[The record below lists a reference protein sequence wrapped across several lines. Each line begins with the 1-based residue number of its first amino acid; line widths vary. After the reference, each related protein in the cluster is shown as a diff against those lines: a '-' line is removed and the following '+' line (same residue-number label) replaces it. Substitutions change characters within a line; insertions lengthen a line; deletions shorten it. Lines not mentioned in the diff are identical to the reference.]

1 MKILALDLGKYKTV
15 GCDYDRESGQHRF
28 TASFTTPAALERM
41 VKEVKPDRV
50 VIEVCNI
57 AGWVCDRL
65 RGLGVEVQVANTNDD
80 AWRWRKVKKKN
91 DRRDALKSA
100 QLSAV
105 NQLREVHIPTIE
117 VRQWR
122 ALIAFRQQL
131 VGRRGRMKNHI
142 RDLLVSEG
150 QLLPRGNSCW
160 TKLGISHL
168 EGLARPLSEVG
179 TNEMW
184 RGQLDIELRQLK
196 EVQQEIT
203 AVEEKLEAIAAADPR
218 IKLLR
223 TIPGVGP
230 RLAEAIVALIDEPAR
245 FHHPREIS
253 AYIGMVPKELDSGE
267 TVRRGSI
274 TKQGSR
280 LVRSLL
286 VEVAWASLRHNPW
299 ARETYQRISGGK
311 KSRKKIAIVAVGRRL
326 LVRCWAMLR
335 DGTSWRP
342 PLSATASSDEGSASP
357 SRGSLRCGGRQ
368 GATLNSASLNYST
381 LRP

>member
-15 GCDYDRESGQHRF
+15 GCTYERETGVHHF
-28 TASFTTPAALERM
+28 KTSFTTPVGLEEL

-65 RGLGVEVQVANTNDD
+65 RGMGVEVQVANTNDD
-80 AWRWRKVKKKN
+80 AWRWRKVRKKN

-105 NQLREVHIPTIE
+105 NQVKEVHVPKIE

-131 VGRRGRMKNHI
+131 VGRRSRMKNHI
-142 RDLLVSEG
+142 RDLLLSEG
-150 QLLPRGNSCW
+150 QLLPRGKSCW
-160 TKLGISHL
+160 TKLGVAHL
-168 EGLARPLSEVG
+168 EGLARPLSEVSM
-179 TNEMW
+179 NAMW
-184 RGQLDIELRQLK
+184 RGQLGIELRQLK
-196 EVQQEIT
+196 EIQQEIT
-203 AVEEKLEAIAAADPR
+203 AVEEKLDAVAVADPR

-230 RLAEAIVALIDEPAR
+230 RLAEAIVALLDEPGR
-245 FHHPREIS
+245 FHHGREVS

-267 TVRRGSI
+267 TVRRGGI

-286 VEVAWASLRHNPW
+286 VEVAWAALRYNRW

-335 DGTSWRP
+335 DGTSWRT
-342 PLSATASSDEGSASP
+342 PLLTTAEAEPAVASAAA
-357 SRGSLRCGGRQ
+357 
-368 GATLNSASLNYST
+368 AV
-381 LRP
+381 

>member
-15 GCDYDRESGQHRF
+15 ACDYERETGEHRF
-28 TASFTTPAALERM
+28 KTTCTTPAALEQL

-65 RGLGVEVQVANTNDD
+65 RGLEVEVQVANTNDD

-91 DRRDALKSA
+91 DRRDALKA
-100 QLSAV
+100 ARLSAV
-105 NQLREVHIPTIE
+105 NQIKEVHIPTIE

-131 VGRRGRMKNHI
+131 VRRRGRIKNHI

-150 QLLPRGNSCW
+150 QLLPRGGSCW
-160 TKLGISHL
+160 TQLGVARL
-168 EGLARPLSEVG
+168 EALARPLSEVSMS
-179 TNEMW
+179 ELW
-184 RGQLDIELRQLK
+184 RGQLAIELRQLR
-196 EVQQEIT
+196 EVQQEI
-203 AVEEKLEAIAAADPR
+203 AAAEEKLDAIAAADPR

-230 RLAEAIVALIDEPAR
+230 RLSEAIVALLDHR
-245 FHHPREIS
+245 FQKASEVS

-267 TVRRGSI
+267 TVRRGPI
-274 TKQGSR
+274 TKHGSR

-286 VEVAWASLRHNPW
+286 VEVAWAGLRHNPW
-299 ARETYQRISGGK
+299 VRQTYQRISGGK
-311 KSRKKIAIVAVGRRL
+311 KSRQKIAIVAVGRRL

-335 DGTSWRP
+335 DGSSWRT
-342 PLSATASSDEGSASP
+342 PLSVAT
-357 SRGSLRCGGRQ
+357 
-368 GATLNSASLNYST
+368 
-381 LRP
+381 

>member
-1 MKILALDLGKYKTV
+1 MKILALDLGKYKTI
-15 GCDYDRESGQHRF
+15 GCDYERESGQHRF
-28 TASFTTPAALERM
+28 RGSLTTPAALQQL

-57 AGWVCDRL
+57 AGWVCDLL
-65 RGLGVEVQVANTNDD
+65 REMGVAVQVANTSDD

-91 DRRDALKSA
+91 DRCDALKAA

-122 ALIAFRQQL
+122 ALIAYRQQL
-131 VGRRGRMKNHI
+131 VRRRGKVKNHI
-142 RDLLVSEG
+142 RDLLLTEG
-150 QLLPRGNSCW
+150 QLLPRGAKCW
-160 TKLGISHL
+160 TELGVARL
-168 EGLARPLSEVG
+168 EALAKPLAEVG
-179 TNEMW
+179 LHELW
-184 RGQLDIELRQLK
+184 RGQLHLELRQLRA
-196 EVQQEIT
+196 VQAEIKL
-203 AVEEKLEAIAAADPR
+203 VEEKLDAVAANDPR
-218 IKLLR
+218 IALLR

-230 RLAEAIVALIDEPAR
+230 RLSEAIVALLDQPAR
-245 FHHPREIS
+245 FRNANQVS

-267 TVRRGSI
+267 TVRRGPI
-274 TKQGSR
+274 TKHGSR

-286 VEVAWASLRHNPW
+286 VEVAWAGLRHNAW
-299 ARETYQRISGGK
+299 VRQTYQRISGGK

-342 PLSATASSDEGSASP
+342 PV
-357 SRGSLRCGGRQ
+357 
-368 GATLNSASLNYST
+368 ASLV
-381 LRP
+381 

>member
-15 GCDYDRESGQHRF
+15 GCEYERETGRHRF
-28 TASFTTPAALERM
+28 SASFTTPPALAQL

-57 AGWVCDRL
+57 AGWVCDLL
-65 RGLGVEVQVANTNDD
+65 RGLGVEVQVANTSED

-91 DRRDALKSA
+91 DRSDALKAA

-105 NQLREVHIPTIE
+105 NQLREVHIPALE

-131 VGRRGRMKNHI
+131 VRRRGKVKNHI
-142 RDLLVSEG
+142 RDLLVAEG
-150 QLLPRGNSCW
+150 QILPRGAKCW
-160 TKLGISHL
+160 TQL
-168 EGLARPLSEVG
+168 GLAHLTALARAFNDLEVA
-179 TNEMW
+179 ELW
-184 RGQLDIELRQLK
+184 RGQLEVELRQLR
-196 EVQQEIT
+196 VLQSEIER
-203 AVEEKLEAIAAADPR
+203 VEEKLEAIAKADPR
-218 IKLLR
+218 IALLR

-230 RLAEAIVALIDEPAR
+230 RLSEAIVALLDQPER
-245 FHHPREIS
+245 FHKAAEVS
-253 AYIGMVPKELDSGE
+253 AYVGMVPKELDSGE
-267 TVRRGSI
+267 TRRRGRI

-286 VEVAWASLRHNPW
+286 VEVAWAGLRYNSW
-299 ARETYQRISGGK
+299 VRETFHRISGGK

-335 DGTSWRP
+335 DGTRWRP
-342 PLSATASSDEGSASP
+342 PLIGSVSK
-357 SRGSLRCGGRQ
+357 S
-368 GATLNSASLNYST
+368 
-381 LRP
+381 